1 MLLDA
6 SEIGKFREE
15 EPGYLKGV
23 VQIFDAD
30 CHVEFIRVVT
40 HDERDTDGWKQE
52 AWGDNSTN
60 EERLADLLDGVAG
73 REASTVP
80 GFDGEYVVSITPFA
94 L

>member
-1 MLLDA
+1 MFLAATKIRKL
-6 SEIGKFREE
+6 REE

-23 VQIFDAD
+23 VEILGAD

-40 HDERDTDGWKQE
+40 HEEGDADDWKQE
-52 AWGDNSTN
+52 AWGDNGTN
-60 EERLADLLDGVAG
+60 DERLAELLDDVAG
-73 REASTVP
+73 REVSTVP